1 MRSDVSCCR
10 SQTGRTLSPAASRA
24 QRERLQSLLSDLA
37 LEPVRRPDVN
47 PMVGEWKGYYRI
59 RVGDRRIIFWL
70 DTQEM
75 TVYVDHIG
83 PRGDVYK

>member
-1 MRSDVSCCR
+1 MYHVVVHRR
-10 SQTGRTLSPAASRA
+10 AARYLQRLPRA

-59 RVGDRRIIFWL
+59 RVGDMRIIFWL

>member
-1 MRSDVSCCR
+1 M
-10 SQTGRTLSPAASRA
+10 LSFTDGPPVISSGFPALRGNW
-24 QRERLQSLLSDLA
+24 LQSLLSDLA

-59 RVGDRRIIFWL
+59 RVGDMRIIFWL

>member
-1 MRSDVSCCR
+1 MYRVVVHRRAARYLQRLPRS
-10 SQTGRTLSPAASRA
+10 
-24 QRERLQSLLSDLA
+24 QRERIQSLLRA
-37 LEPVRRPDVN
+37 LVVEPVRSPHVK

-59 RVGDRRIIFWL
+59 RVGDTRIIFWL

>member
-1 MRSDVSCCR
+1 MYRVVVHR
-10 SQTGRTLSPAASRA
+10 RAARYLQRLPRA

-37 LEPVRRPDVN
+37 LEPVHRPDVK

-59 RVGDRRIIFWL
+59 RVGDTRIIFWL